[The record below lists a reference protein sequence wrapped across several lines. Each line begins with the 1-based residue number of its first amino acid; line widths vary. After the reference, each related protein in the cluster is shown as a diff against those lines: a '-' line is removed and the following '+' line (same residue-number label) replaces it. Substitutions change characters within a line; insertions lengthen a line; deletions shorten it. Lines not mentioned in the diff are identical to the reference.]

1 MEKYKISVMYTR
13 VSTNMQ
19 DERGSKETQ
28 KTLIQEYASKNGYN
42 IIAEFTDTDHGDK
55 ADRTPQGILEGKFFC

>member
-28 KTLIQEYASKNGYN
+28 KTLIQEYASK
-42 IIAEFTDTDHGDK
+42 K
-55 ADRTPQGILEGKFFC
+55 WL

>member
-1 MEKYKISVMYTR
+1 MVYKIAAIYTR

-28 KTLIQEYASKNGYN
+28 KTLIQEFALKNNYSV
-42 IIAEFTDTDHGDK
+42 IAEFTDTDHGDK
-55 ADRTPQGILEGKFFC
+55 ADRV